1 MPYGNIGRMK
11 SWGADG
17 NMEFYQQIGKDA
29 HVILRSNFTLS
40 KNKILNWEDTKKPY
54 TYLENNGYANN
65 VQRGFVAMGLFKDQ
79 QDVEMSPTQFGTV
92 RPGDIKYRDING
104 DGKIT
109 DDDKVPLFAYSGVP
123 QLMYGIGAEFRYKS
137 WTLNVLFKGTGR
149 NKFLYGGSDGRNFDG
164 YMPFNQKDKGNIMTI
179 AYNPENRWFL
189 LNIQEI
195 RLQRIQMLVFHV
207 CIMEKMRIIRNLLHF
222 GWVMPVT
229 CVYRN

>member
-1 MPYGNIGRMK
+1 
-11 SWGADG
+11 
-17 NMEFYQQIGKDA
+17 
-29 HVILRSNFTLS
+29 
-40 KNKILNWEDTKKPY
+40 
-54 TYLENNGYANN
+54 
-65 VQRGFVAMGLFKDQ
+65 MGLFKDQ

-149 NKFLYGGSDGRNFDG
+149 NKFLYGGSDGKSFDG

-179 AYNPENRWFL
+179 AYNPENRWISAEYSGNQATENPNARFP
-189 LNIQEI
+189 
-195 RLQRIQMLVFHV
+195 RLYYG
-207 CIMEKMRIIRNLLHF
+207 KMRIIRNLLHF

-229 CVYRN
+229 YVCRS